1 MRYTIDIPDSVPEE
15 ESAKIR
21 RLLNRIN
28 ADVRE
33 EGGCDLVY
41 AVKEGH
47 VIKSPNAKGL
57 QKKLTDADIA
67 EIKADYAE
75 KRFTMADIADVY
87 EVSRTTIWKVVTGK
101 YA

>member
-47 VIKSPNAKGL
+47 VIKSPNVKGL
-57 QKKLTDADIA
+57 QKKLTNEDIA
-67 EIKADYAE
+67 EIKADYAG
-75 KRFTMADIADVY
+75 KKLTMTDIADVY